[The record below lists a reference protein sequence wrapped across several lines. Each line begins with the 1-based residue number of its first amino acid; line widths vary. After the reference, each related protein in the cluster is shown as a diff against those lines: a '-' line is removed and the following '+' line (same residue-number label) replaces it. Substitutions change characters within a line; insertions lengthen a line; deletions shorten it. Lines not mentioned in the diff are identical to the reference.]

1 MGLPIIQRDAGFDA
15 GISRRA
21 PLAQPDFLPMTREE
35 AAGLGWSELD
45 VVLVSGDA
53 YVDHPAFGPA
63 IIGRWL
69 VSLGYRVGLLA
80 QPDWRSPA
88 PFKALGRPRLFF
100 GVTAGVMDSMIN
112 KYTAQKKARSE
123 DLYSPGG
130 EPGRRPDRASIVYA
144 NRCRE

>member
-1 MGLPIIQRDAGFDA
+1 MGVPINTHTRAALP
-15 GISRRA
+15 
-21 PLAQPDFLPMTREE
+21 QPKFLPMSREE
-35 AAGLGWSELD
+35 AASLGWKTLD
-45 VVLVSGDA
+45 VVLVLGDV
-53 YVDHPAFGPA
+53 YVDHPAFGSS

-80 QPDWRSPA
+80 QPDWRSPE
-88 PFKALGRPRLFF
+88 PFKALGKPRLFF

-130 EPGRRPDRASIVYA
+130 EPDRRPDRASIVYS
-144 NRCRE
+144 NRLREAY